1 MVESSEVQQNQN
13 GISIWISKPY
23 LLVGDLL
30 EGSVCL
36 NMEPNTIEA
45 DGLTLFFKGVDE
57 LSIWKRHTK
66 GNKRYMK
73 REVKV
78 N

>member
-1 MVESSEVQQNQN
+1 
-13 GISIWISKPY
+13 
-23 LLVGDLL
+23 
-30 EGSVCL
+30 
-36 NMEPNTIEA
+36 MEAKTIEA
-45 DGLTLFFKGVDE
+45 DSLTLFFKGVDE

-73 REVKV
+73 RETKV